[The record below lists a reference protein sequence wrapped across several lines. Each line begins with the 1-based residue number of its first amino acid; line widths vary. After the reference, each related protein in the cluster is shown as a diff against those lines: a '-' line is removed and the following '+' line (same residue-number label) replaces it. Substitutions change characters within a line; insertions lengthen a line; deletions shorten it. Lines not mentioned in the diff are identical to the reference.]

1 MSTAQSTKAAKKAAQ
16 AALHAPV
23 AAQQEATPNSV
34 GNKAMEFAT
43 QQLTAPVAPVQ
54 QEVIAPVAD
63 ITQTPEFVAALA
75 TALANRVPATKATK
89 APTTP
94 RAKRLE
100 QNGIKRPLAGNG
112 ICATMWATFD
122 SISAAQKSPCTIAQA
137 KAAMP
142 TFNVVNMQ
150 GEYASWRKFNG
161 ITGRIVATVVVPV
174 VAPVDTAT
182 VADLQESN
190 VL

>member
-23 AAQQEATPNSV
+23 AAQQQATPTSV

-54 QEVIAPVAD
+54 QEIVAPVAD

-75 TALANRVPATKATK
+75 AALANRVPVATKQK

-94 RAKRLE
+94 RAKRVE

-142 TFNVVNMQ
+142 NYNVVNMQ

-161 ITGRIVATVVVPV
+161 ITGRIVAPVVT
-174 VAPVDTAT
+174 VAPVQADSAT

-190 VL
+190 IL